1 MSITLII
8 QLIEALASSV
18 AQIAPLFGE
27 GQAVLSQ
34 SDASAVHA
42 ALLKAE
48 QATAALR
55 PQVDAALAAAAAQ

>member
-18 AQIAPLFGE
+18 AQVAPLFTQ

-34 SDASAVHA
+34 TDAASVHA